1 MPFNITGSNRLRR
14 MRDQAIEQAQAQ
26 FDPSTLAP
34 QRQEFQRMATEGVG
48 DAGDVARSQA
58 VQQLFSP
65 QQFGTF
71 AGNQGRALAQQQQLT
86 QGRAQQMAGFEGQLA
101 QQDIQMR
108 QQGRSGAAQTQAQQ
122 QQIQAQQDA
131 AIEGAELQY
140 QAERDRRRQQL
151 MGTALGIG
159 GAILTTPFGGA
170 GATLGGNLIQSLF
183 GGEDSELDVSQ
194 AQGMIDQQQQ
204 FSDMMGGIGQLQDGT
219 EQMAGMIDQ
228 SQEFTDMGEGI
239 GNIPLPSGYQPLG
252 QQAVAQPQR
261 PSQEQMDMMT
271 NIFGDMGGSRDE
283 TVEQMFSAVNV
294 GDVQEMRDYLTTDE
308 GQMETF
314 GIDRQESQ
322 QQIQQLVDGDTQQP
336 QTLTFED
343 IQGLSPRE
351 ITNTVAISDMIDAV
365 RAGTL
370 TIDEIAQVDEGRA
383 KGVQQRIQ
391 LRDFFIPKVDEQ
403 RQPQQ
408 IDRGFQ

>member
-159 GAILTTPFGGA
+159 GAVLTTPFGA
-170 GATLGGNLIQSLF
+170 EGATLGGNLIQSLF
-183 GGEDSELDVSQ
+183 GGGEGDTSQ

-283 TVEQMFSAVNV
+283 TVEQMFSSAAELE
-294 GDVQEMRDYLTTDE
+294 GTQEMREFLRTDE
-308 GQMETF
+308 GREQFLGGEFVVDDGNLTDEELGTTTQQQDIQIPRHLTTTHQLGQEYIQQSQRVQNLSEMGGDVSIGRRRQQQLQARLRESF
-314 GIDRQESQ
+314 ERLPRQE
-322 QQIQQLVDGDTQQP
+322 D
-336 QTLTFED
+336 
-343 IQGLSPRE
+343 RE
-351 ITNTVAISDMIDAV
+351 I
-365 RAGTL
+365 L
-370 TIDEIAQVDEGRA
+370 
-383 KGVQQRIQ
+383 IQ
-391 LRDFFIPKVDEQ
+391 AF
-403 RQPQQ
+403 
-408 IDRGFQ
+408 GFNPLDL

>member
-1 MPFNITGSNRLRR
+1 
-14 MRDQAIEQAQAQ
+14 
-26 FDPSTLAP
+26 
-34 QRQEFQRMATEGVG
+34 MATEGVG

-86 QGRAQQMAGFEGQLA
+86 EGRAQQMAGFEGQLA
-101 QQDIQMR
+101 QQDIQIR

-159 GAILTTPFGGA
+159 GAVLTTPFGEE

-183 GGEDSELDVSQ
+183 GGGEDTSQ
-194 AQGMIDQQQQ
+194 AQEMIEGQQQ

-219 EQMAGMIDQ
+219 DQMAGMIDQ
-228 SQEFTDMGEGI
+228 SQQFTGMTEGI

-252 QQAVAQPQR
+252 EQAVAQP
-261 PSQEQMDMMT
+261 SQQELDYT
-271 NIFGDMGGSRDE
+271 ANVFGDMGGSRDE
-283 TVEQMFSAVNV
+283 TVEQMFSAANV

-322 QQIQQLVDGDTQQP
+322 QQIAQMLGEASEEDLGMSREEAEQM
-336 QTLTFED
+336 FED
-343 IQGLSPRE
+343 PEFQQEFYRELSMSGGDAELGQRFSGLITGHDARGRRYEHSLADVLQSPFIMAGRGFSAFRNAVERRNQRLREEAIQQ
-351 ITNTVAISDMIDAV
+351 I
-365 RAGTL
+365 
-370 TIDEIAQVDEGRA
+370 
-383 KGVQQRIQ
+383 QQR
-391 LRDFFIPKVDEQ
+391 
-403 RQPQQ
+403 
-408 IDRGFQ
+408 

>member
-1 MPFNITGSNRLRR
+1 MPFNIITGRNRLRR

-183 GGEDSELDVSQ
+183 GGGEGDTSQ

-228 SQEFTDMGEGI
+228 SQQFTDMAEGI

-283 TVEQMFSAVNV
+283 TVEQMFSAANV

-343 IQGLSPRE
+343 IQGADLRAGRQVFDLIE
-351 ITNTVAISDMIDAV
+351 AV
-365 RAGTL
+365 QAGTL
-370 TIDEIAQVDEGRA
+370 TIEEIAQVDERA
-383 KGVQQRIQ
+383 AQGVQNRLQVRG
-391 LRDFFIPKVDEQ
+391 FFQNLIPQ
-403 RQPQQ
+403 ARQQTEPQQ

>member
-26 FDPSTLAP
+26 FDPTTLAP

-86 QGRAQQMAGFEGQLA
+86 AGRAQQMAGFEGQLA
-101 QQDIQMR
+101 QQDIQIR

-159 GAILTTPFGGA
+159 GAVLTTPFGEE

-183 GGEDSELDVSQ
+183 GGGEDTSQ
-194 AQGMIDQQQQ
+194 AQEMIGQQQQ

-219 EQMAGMIDQ
+219 DQMAGMIDQ
-228 SQEFTDMGEGI
+228 SQQFTGMTEGI

-252 QQAVAQPQR
+252 EQAVAQP
-261 PSQEQMDMMT
+261 SQQELDYT
-271 NIFGDMGGSRDE
+271 ANVFGDMGGSRDE
-283 TVEQMFSAVNV
+283 TVEQMFSAANV

-322 QQIQQLVDGDTQQP
+322 QQIEQLVDGTQQEQP

-343 IQGLSPRE
+343 IQGADLRAGRQVFDLIE
-351 ITNTVAISDMIDAV
+351 AV
-365 RAGTL
+365 QAGTL
-370 TIDEIAQVDEGRA
+370 TIEEIAQVDERA
-383 KGVQQRIQ
+383 AQGVQNRLQVRG
-391 LRDFFIPKVDEQ
+391 FFQNLIPQAREQ
-403 RQPQQ
+403 QPQQ